1 MESSALSEE
10 KKYSVQEIQQDPL
23 KFIEKL
29 IRESPDEIISY
40 WVNNE
45 KVILVNN
52 PIYIKQVLQTE
63 EAFFVKDG
71 TPEMMML
78 HPILGNGL
86 LTSLGEAWKI
96 QRNIARQGFTTEKI
110 AKFSEMMVDETLD
123 LMHDWKVGDEKDLES
138 ELSQLTLR
146 IVSKALFGDSLNAV
160 AAEFGQAVQTI
171 NLYMGHFDPSDHA
184 GRMQFIYSLNWL
196 KNVVRQMIQQRLK
209 ESQKYD
215 DFLATLLEHH
225 QEGTFSEDNLIDQ
238 VFTFLMAGHETTA
251 KTLTWTLYELH
262 KNPIIFERLIQEIST
277 VIKQDKVTLNDAAS
291 LRYTWKVLQESMR
304 LNPPI
309 WVISRKSIRDSMV
322 GNILIPKNTLVI
334 LSPYMIHRHPS
345 FWENPNEFNPERFNN
360 IESDKR
366 PVYAYLPFSGGPR
379 HCVGKNFASLEVIL
393 VLATLLKNFK
403 FELKEGFV
411 VEPEAL
417 VTLRP
422 KNGMKMILKQRL

>member
-1 MESSALSEE
+1 METISLTEE
-10 KKYSVQEIQQDPL
+10 RKYSVQEIQQAPL

-29 IRESPDEIISY
+29 ISESPDEIISY

-45 KVILVNN
+45 KVVLINN
-52 PIYIKQVLQTE
+52 PAYIKQVLQTDE
-63 EAFFVKDG
+63 EFFVKDG

-86 LTSLGEAWKI
+86 LTTVGEAWKI
-96 QRNIARQGFTTEKI
+96 QRNIARQGFTMEKI
-110 AKFSEMMVDETLD
+110 SKFSEMMVDETLD
-123 LMHDWKVGDEKDLES
+123 LMQDWKVGDEKDMEA

-146 IVSKALFGDSLNAV
+146 IVSKALFGDSLNDV
-160 AAEFGQAVQTI
+160 AAEFGKSVHTI
-171 NLYMGHFDPSDHA
+171 NHYMGHFDPTDHA

-196 KNVVRQMIQQRLK
+196 KNVVRQMIQQRLN

-225 QEGTFSEDNLIDQ
+225 KEGTFSEDNLIDQ

-262 KNPIIFERLIQEIST
+262 QNPIIYERLMTEISGE
-277 VIKQDKVTLNDAAS
+277 IKHDKTTLNDVSS
-291 LRYTWKVLQESMR
+291 LRYIWKVLQESMR

-309 WVISRKSIRDSMV
+309 WVISRKSTQNMMV
-322 GNILIPKNTLVI
+322 GNMLIPKDTLVI
-334 LSPYMIHRHPS
+334 LSPYMIHRHTT
-345 FWENPNEFNPERFNN
+345 FWENPDEFNPERFNN
-360 IESDKR
+360 KDTEKR

-393 VLATLLKNFK
+393 VLATLLKAFK
-403 FELKEGFV
+403 FELKKDFV

-422 KNGMKMILKQRL
+422 KNGMRMILTEKQ